1 MQSLVITKIESHFE
15 TNLNQL
21 KKNFYTS
28 KLQNEITQISDSHV
42 GVGLEMRLIKKI
54 DPVLGTASRYE
65 PKFNNKIMPNAVRS
79 NYFTV
84 DLNGSRDEVYIV
96 DKPNDDVVAPVY
108 SGTGTLQLKTK
119 SLGVVIAKDIGTIDY
134 DTGQLDILSLNII
147 SISGTANT
155 QLRVV
160 VTPHE
165 SSRNISTDILVRA
178 TEEAT
183 YAVFAQPSRNIIL
196 NLDDAAED
204 ATNNIRKGLNVT
216 MVPRVT
222 DE

>member
-1 MQSLVITKIESHFE
+1 
-15 TNLNQL
+15 
-21 KKNFYTS
+21 
-28 KLQNEITQISDSHV
+28 
-42 GVGLEMRLIKKI
+42 MRLIKKI

-134 DTGQLDILSLNII
+134 DTGQLDILSLNVI